1 MNSTRLSGLCDKVL
15 EVGWL
20 LALIITPLFFNVY
33 SSRVFEPDKLTTLR
47 TVAVL
52 MAGVW
57 MVKYVEEWLS
67 GRHELALTWRTP
79 LVFPTLFMVIVYL
92 LSTALSVTPRV
103 SLLGSYQRLQG
114 TYTTLAYVVVFLIV
128 LQGLRTRVQLDRLL
142 TVVILNSLPIA
153 LYGLIQHNSLDPL
166 PWAGDV
172 TQRVASNMGNPIF
185 VAAYL
190 IMAALPTLARVIEA
204 FRAILTDEETNTAD
218 ILRAAV
224 YIFIFL
230 VQLIATWYTQSRG
243 PLMGLLAGLGVWAF
257 LGLLALQH
265 AARQGQPL
273 SPRHLLRDVGQ
284 GMAFAL
290 GSLAAA
296 GAIALLLYFVVKAIV
311 GPESHLPQ
319 GVALITL
326 VLVLLGAWLVFIV
339 NRRGWR
345 WLWISSL
352 VMALL
357 FAAGFL
363 VANLNEP
370 VHEWS
375 VQELGLGRLANVLQ
389 HEGGTGMVRNLIWE
403 GALDLILPHKSIEYP
418 PTGEYLQGR
427 PDPFNALR
435 PLVGYGPESMYVAY
449 NRFYPPLLGH
459 FESRTASPDRS
470 HNETMDSLAI
480 TGLLGFVAYLWL
492 FGGVFYFGLHWLGF
506 LPADW
511 RRTLFFALQVAGA
524 VVAVAAVI
532 PTIGPHFF
540 GLAIPIG
547 MVGPLF
553 SGLFIYL
560 IVYGFSV
567 YGDSEVAP
575 HFHLHFILL
584 TGLLS
589 AVVAHFVEINFGIA
603 IASTRTTFW
612 AYLGV
617 FVVAGMGLV
626 RGQEIEPQRKEEEPA
641 GRKQGG
647 KKHRKRRKATPP
659 PSLAEPSLPTWLW
672 PTLAVTVIGAFVLG
686 TLAYD
691 FVTNAERLSQPLT
704 IVWRALT
711 VLPAQGSRT
720 SYGAL
725 MIVAITWLM
734 GGALFVLE
742 MARRGAFRARKGDG
756 ALAMTLYLL
765 VSLVVG
771 LAFALVLAGR
781 QVSVLGIQAQTL
793 EDVIGLADR
802 VAGLLTLYYGFIVF
816 VLLAGGTALLLE
828 NPRRPQRVAHPWG
841 VIALLVLLGLAT
853 AIAAVTNLMPIQA
866 DVVYKQADPYDREGQ
881 WPVAI
886 EHYKHAI
893 ALAPREDFYYLYL
906 GRAYLEYAT
915 SLEDSAG
922 REAVLR
928 ETEQVL
934 LEARE
939 INPLN
944 TDHSANLARMYR
956 RWADFA
962 SDDETRQELLR
973 RSSENY
979 TIATSLSPQNAILWN
994 EWAMLYFY
1002 GLGDVASYE
1011 RTIQHSLELDP
1022 GFDQTWLVCGDT
1034 NRQQG
1039 KLEEAARC
1047 YEEALKLNPTASQ
1060 VWRVLGDTY
1069 ITMQRWED
1077 AIYALTQTVE
1087 LEPGAS
1093 DLWNIHNVLAR
1104 LYSQTGRQEQALVH
1118 AQIALQLAPE
1128 DQRATLQDLI
1138 AQLQSLGVSQP

>member
-1 MNSTRLSGLCDKVL
+1 
-15 EVGWL
+15 
-20 LALIITPLFFNVY
+20 
-33 SSRVFEPDKLTTLR
+33 
-47 TVAVL
+47 
-52 MAGVW
+52 
-57 MVKYVEEWLS
+57 
-67 GRHELALTWRTP
+67 
-79 LVFPTLFMVIVYL
+79 
-92 LSTALSVTPRV
+92 
-103 SLLGSYQRLQG
+103 
-114 TYTTLAYVVVFLIV
+114 
-128 LQGLRTRVQLDRLL
+128 
-142 TVVILNSLPIA
+142 
-153 LYGLIQHNSLDPL
+153 
-166 PWAGDV
+166 
-172 TQRVASNMGNPIF
+172 
-185 VAAYL
+185 
-190 IMAALPTLARVIEA
+190 
-204 FRAILTDEETNTAD
+204 
-218 ILRAAV
+218 
-224 YIFIFL
+224 
-230 VQLIATWYTQSRG
+230 
-243 PLMGLLAGLGVWAF
+243 
-257 LGLLALQH
+257 
-265 AARQGQPL
+265 
-273 SPRHLLRDVGQ
+273 
-284 GMAFAL
+284 
-290 GSLAAA
+290 
-296 GAIALLLYFVVKAIV
+296 
-311 GPESHLPQ
+311 
-319 GVALITL
+319 
-326 VLVLLGAWLVFIV
+326 
-339 NRRGWR
+339 
-345 WLWISSL
+345 
-352 VMALL
+352 
-357 FAAGFL
+357 
-363 VANLNEP
+363 
-370 VHEWS
+370 
-375 VQELGLGRLANVLQ
+375 
-389 HEGGTGMVRNLIWE
+389 
-403 GALDLILPHKSIEYP
+403 
-418 PTGEYLQGR
+418 
-427 PDPFNALR
+427 
-435 PLVGYGPESMYVAY
+435 MYVAY

-567 YGDSEVAP
+567 YGDAATASQ
-575 HFHLHFILL
+575 FHPHFILL